1 MPYYFRR
8 TLPLFLLLFVAS
20 WSARAAEPEAPL
32 TELRLTSL
40 TPAAAALLAPPAAIA
55 TADLPKKPAPSPL
68 FGDVL
73 VRSAQAHLLGASL
86 SGPRE
91 LTVLAYHAIT
101 DTWAPFGKVTLPG
114 ELITLRPAPAGFVA
128 ETRAATVGAPNDIS
142 RVELTA
148 NQRHLRT
155 LDWVIII
162 GYLVFSTFI

>member
-1 MPYYFRR
+1 MPYCFRR
-8 TLPLFLLLFVAS
+8 ALPLFLLLLIAS

-55 TADLPKKPAPSPL
+55 TADLPKKTAPSPL

-73 VRSAQAHLLGASL
+73 VRSAQAHLLGATL

-101 DTWAPFGKVTLPG
+101 DTWAPFGKVT
-114 ELITLRPAPAGFVA
+114 
-128 ETRAATVGAPNDIS
+128 
-142 RVELTA
+142 
-148 NQRHLRT
+148 
-155 LDWVIII
+155 
-162 GYLVFSTFI
+162 